1 MWGPLSGCKR
11 VVKPGEASRGRRHL
25 GDLSADPADFPT
37 GGPDRRP
44 RPGPPHV
51 LALSAVTPTERV
63 RTFNARRGR
72 SSPLTQARLERLLP
86 HHGIPEGPLDPTAA
100 FGREAPVVLEIGCG
114 HGAAA
119 LAYAAAHQGEDVL
132 AVDVH
137 TPGVARMLAAAE
149 ERGLSNLWV
158 HLGDAVTLL
167 ETQIPPRA
175 LAAVHLFFPDP
186 WPKAR
191 HTKRRFVSSRTLD
204 LVASRV
210 AAGGHLRVATDH
222 HAYAEHARAE
232 LTAHPRLQLVS
243 ATRPGWRPL
252 DGFEAKGLAA
262 GRSITDL
269 LAVVR
274 R

>member
-1 MWGPLSGCKR
+1 M
-11 VVKPGEASRGRRHL
+11 
-25 GDLSADPADFPT
+25 
-37 GGPDRRP
+37 
-44 RPGPPHV
+44 
-51 LALSAVTPTERV
+51 TPTERV

-86 HHGIPEGPLDPTAA
+86 RHGIPEGPLDPTAA

-119 LAYAAAHQGEDVL
+119 LAYAAAHPGEDVL